1 MAIDKKIEIQNLS
14 IKFPLKYPNFNSLRH
29 RIVNLILQ
37 KKMGAKYYYA
47 LNNISLELKSG
58 DRVALVGNNGAGK
71 TTLLRAIS
79 DIYEPTKGNI
89 NVVGS
94 IGSFIDLTMGMSMEA
109 TGKEN
114 IYIRG
119 ILGGMKIDEIKKKQ
133 EAIVKFADLGDFI
146 NQPLRT
152 YSSGMIMRLGFSI
165 LTSLDVDIVLMD
177 EWLAT
182 GDSDFQKK
190 ATKKIYSII
199 DNSHIFIMAS
209 HSDELIKKLCN
220 KVVKIDKGSI
230 VEVKEI

>member
-29 RIVNLILQ
+29 RIINLILQ
-37 KKMGAKYYYA
+37 KKMGEKYYYA

-119 ILGGMKIDEIKKKQ
+119 ILGGMKIDEINKKQ

>member
-1 MAIDKKIEIQNLS
+1 MAIDKKIVIQNLS

-29 RIVNLILQ
+29 RIINLILQ
-37 KKMGAKYYYA
+37 KKIGEKYYCA

-119 ILGGMKIDEIKKKQ
+119 ILGGMKIDEINKKQ
-133 EAIVKFADLGDFI
+133 EAIIKFADLGDFI

-165 LTSLDVDIVLMD
+165 LTSLNVDIVLMD

-190 ATKKIYSII
+190 AAKKIYSII